1 MIKRGNEFSCINCGK
16 VNVFHTRYSDRLSC
30 MKCNGPLL
38 PMGKAIVKESN
49 KNAQVLSVKVKVD
62 TTELDEA
69 LEKAQLLKDI
79 TEAHKKVLIIQ
90 AKALMRR
97 EDIEKEEARIKDIT
111 GMKVCIVNKN
121 FEVIRIDTG
130 VNNG

>member
-16 VNVFHTRYSDRLSC
+16 VNVFHTRYSDGLSC

>member
-1 MIKRGNEFSCINCGK
+1 MNKYFAYECTECGLISVYKENKDGIGCIECKG
-16 VNVFHTRYSDRLSC
+16 FI
-30 MKCNGPLL
+30 L
-38 PMGKAIVKESN
+38 PIGKAAVKEQN
-49 KNAQVLSVKVKVD
+49 KKVQGLSVKINDD

-69 LEKAQLLKDI
+69 LEKAQILKDI

-111 GMKVCIVNKN
+111 GMKVCIVNKH

>member
-1 MIKRGNEFSCINCGK
+1 MNKYFAYECTECGLISVYKENKDGIGCIECKG
-16 VNVFHTRYSDRLSC
+16 FI
-30 MKCNGPLL
+30 L
-38 PMGKAIVKESN
+38 PIGKAAVKEQN
-49 KNAQVLSVKVKVD
+49 KKVQGLSVKINVD

-69 LEKAQLLKDI
+69 LEKAQILKDI

-97 EDIEKEEARIKDIT
+97 EDIEKEEARIKDMT
-111 GMKVCIVNKN
+111 GMKVCIVNKH

>member
-16 VNVFHTRYSDRLSC
+16 VNVFHTRYSDGLSC
-30 MKCNGPLL
+30 MKCNGSLL
-38 PMGKAIVKESN
+38 PKGKAIVKESN

>member
-16 VNVFHTRYSDRLSC
+16 VNVFHTRYSDGLSC
-30 MKCNGPLL
+30 MKCNGPWL

>member
-1 MIKRGNEFSCINCGK
+1 MNKYFAYECTECGLISVYKENKDGIGCIECKG
-16 VNVFHTRYSDRLSC
+16 FI
-30 MKCNGPLL
+30 L
-38 PMGKAIVKESN
+38 PIGKAAVKEQN
-49 KNAQVLSVKVKVD
+49 KKVQGLSVKINVD

-69 LEKAQLLKDI
+69 LEKAQILKDI
-79 TEAHKKVLIIQ
+79 TEAHNKVLIIQ

-111 GMKVCIVNKN
+111 GMKVCIVNKH

>member
-1 MIKRGNEFSCINCGK
+1 MNKYFAYECTECGLISVYKENKDGIGCIECKG
-16 VNVFHTRYSDRLSC
+16 FI
-30 MKCNGPLL
+30 L
-38 PMGKAIVKESN
+38 PIGKAAVKGQN
-49 KNAQVLSVKVKVD
+49 KKVQGLSVKINVD

-69 LEKAQLLKDI
+69 LEKAQILKDI

-111 GMKVCIVNKN
+111 GMKVCIVNKH

>member
-16 VNVFHTRYSDRLSC
+16 VNVFHTRYSDGLSC

-121 FEVIRIDTG
+121 FEVLGLIQE
-130 VNNG
+130 

>member
-16 VNVFHTRYSDRLSC
+16 VNVFHTRYSDGLSC

-90 AKALMRR
+90 AKALIRR

-111 GMKVCIVNKN
+111 GMKVCIVNKH

>member
-16 VNVFHTRYSDRLSC
+16 VNVFHTRYSDGLSC

-90 AKALMRR
+90 AKALIRR

>member
-16 VNVFHTRYSDRLSC
+16 VNVFHTRYSDGLSC

-38 PMGKAIVKESN
+38 PMGKARVKESN

>member
-1 MIKRGNEFSCINCGK
+1 MNKYFAYECTECGLISVYKENKDGIGCIECKG
-16 VNVFHTRYSDRLSC
+16 FI
-30 MKCNGPLL
+30 L
-38 PMGKAIVKESN
+38 PIGKAAVKEQN
-49 KNAQVLSVKVKVD
+49 KKVQGLSVKINVD

-69 LEKAQLLKDI
+69 LEKAQILKDI

-111 GMKVCIVNKN
+111 GMKVCIVNKHI
-121 FEVIRIDTG
+121 EVIRIDTG

>member
-1 MIKRGNEFSCINCGK
+1 MQIQN
-16 VNVFHTRYSDRLSC
+16 
-30 MKCNGPLL
+30 
-38 PMGKAIVKESN
+38 
-49 KNAQVLSVKVKVD
+49 NASVRQIALSVACHHR
-62 TTELDEA
+62 EI
-69 LEKAQLLKDI
+69 LKDI

-111 GMKVCIVNKN
+111 GMKVCIVNKH

>member
-1 MIKRGNEFSCINCGK
+1 MNKYFAYECTECGLISVYKENKDGIGCIECKG
-16 VNVFHTRYSDRLSC
+16 FI
-30 MKCNGPLL
+30 L
-38 PMGKAIVKESN
+38 PIGKAAVKEQN
-49 KNAQVLSVKVKVD
+49 KKVQGLSVKINVD

-69 LEKAQLLKDI
+69 LEKAQILKDI

-111 GMKVCIVNKN
+111 GMKVCIVNKH

>member
-1 MIKRGNEFSCINCGK
+1 MIKEGKVFSCINCGK
-16 VNVFHTRYSDRLSC
+16 VNIFHTRYGDGLNC

-38 PMGKAIVKESN
+38 PMEKAIVKESN
-49 KNAQVLSVKVKVD
+49 KNTQGLSVKVRVD

-90 AKALMRR
+90 AKALMS
-97 EDIEKEEARIKDIT
+97 EQDIEKEEARIKDIT
-111 GMKVCIVNKN
+111 GMKVCIVKKH
-121 FEVIRIDTG
+121 FEVIGIDTG
-130 VNNG
+130 INNG

>member
-16 VNVFHTRYSDRLSC
+16 VNVFHTRYSDGLSC

-38 PMGKAIVKESN
+38 PMGKATVKESN

>member
-1 MIKRGNEFSCINCGK
+1 MNKYFAYECTECGLISVYKENKDGIGCIECKG
-16 VNVFHTRYSDRLSC
+16 FI
-30 MKCNGPLL
+30 L
-38 PMGKAIVKESN
+38 PIGKAAFKEQN
-49 KNAQVLSVKVKVD
+49 KKVQGLSVKINVD

-69 LEKAQLLKDI
+69 LEKAQILKDI

-111 GMKVCIVNKN
+111 GMKVCIVNKH

>member
-1 MIKRGNEFSCINCGK
+1 MIKEGNAFSCINCGK
-16 VNVFHTRYSDRLSC
+16 INVFHNRYSDGLSC

-38 PMGKAIVKESN
+38 PMGKAIVKKSN
-49 KNAQVLSVKVKVD
+49 KNAQVLSVKAKVD

-111 GMKVCIVNKN
+111 GMKVCIVNKH